1 MLNYIKGM
9 LAVKSPVMA
18 VIETSGLGWELRIPV
33 STYEKLPKLGETCQL
48 YTFLNITQD
57 GVKIYGFA
65 TIAECELFK
74 LLISVSGI
82 GPRIAISVISTMSI
96 GAFSRAILSGEEG
109 LITKVP
115 GLGKKSAQRLIIEL
129 KDKIQVITDYLD
141 PHEMVTNDNISFEV
155 ENALLSLGF
164 NIKDIR
170 RELSAMNSD
179 SADLTIEQLIKE
191 TIKRLYQKNK

>member
-18 VIETSGLGWELRIPV
+18 VIESSGLGWELRIPV

-57 GVKIYGFA
+57 GAKIYGFA

-74 LLISVSGI
+74 LLISVSGV

-141 PHEMVTNDNISFEV
+141 PHEMVTNDSISFEV

>member
-57 GVKIYGFA
+57 GAKIYGFA

>member
-48 YTFLNITQD
+48 YTFLNITPD
-57 GVKIYGFA
+57 GAKIYGFA

-74 LLISVSGI
+74 LLISVSGV

-115 GLGKKSAQRLIIEL
+115 DSGRNRPSA
-129 KDKIQVITDYLD
+129 
-141 PHEMVTNDNISFEV
+141 
-155 ENALLSLGF
+155 
-164 NIKDIR
+164 
-170 RELSAMNSD
+170 
-179 SADLTIEQLIKE
+179 
-191 TIKRLYQKNK
+191 